1 MNKYIKAA
9 WRAVA
14 AAVLVPGAAAL
25 TAWVQLGQNAV
36 DAVAGKPVWVWLLF
50 GGIPA
55 LAAAAAQLMED
66 DR

>member
-1 MNKYIKAA
+1 MDKYIKAVR
-9 WRAVA
+9 RAAA

-25 TAWVQLGQNAV
+25 MAWMQLGQKAV

-55 LAAAAAQLMED
+55 LAAAAAQIMED